1 MSRDVRVGADVG
13 GTFTDLVTVADGT
26 VTVEK
31 VPSTP
36 DAPADGVVDGLA
48 ASAADPAAIGFLGHG
63 TTVATNAVL
72 EGEWADTALVTTEG
86 FADAL
91 EIGRQTRPDVY
102 DFRATRPD
110 PVVPRDRRH
119 GVRERLDERGA
130 VVEPLDEDAVREL
143 GRELAAEPVESVAV
157 ATLFA
162 FENPTHERRIAEL
175 LRDAGVE
182 APISLSSTVL
192 PEIREYERT
201 LATALNAGL
210 VPVFD
215 EYVGSL
221 AAETT
226 AMGIE
231 APLRIMGSNGGLMAA
246 DAARERPVETLL
258 SGPAAGVRAAAY
270 VAARAGGGPDE
281 TATPTDGLGTATPTD
296 GLVTATPTDG
306 PGSAGYEDVLTMDV
320 GGTSCDVSVVTDG
333 EPAVSTETTVG
344 EYPVAVP
351 TVDVHTV
358 GAGGGSIAHVD
369 AGGALR
375 VGPQSAGADPGPV
388 CYGRGGTEPTVTDAH
403 LLLGRL
409 DPDAFVADALDAD
422 AADVRAAFEPLADE
436 LGQSVRETAAGV
448 IEVAN
453 AATERALRVVSVE
466 RGHDPREFAL
476 VAYGGAGPLH
486 AAALADRL
494 DVPEVIFPRA
504 AGVLSAL
511 GLLVSDVTYDYAS
524 STVRPWADVSLETL
538 RETFATF
545 ESEGREELAAAGH
558 DDDTVEIERAADLRY
573 VGQSFELRVPVPD
586 PAGFDD
592 AASYRQ
598 TVAERFHAAHRRR
611 YGHAE
616 PSEPVELVTLRLRAR
631 GVVEP
636 PTLAVGDDGG
646 DRVDGDGDGGGA
658 HAGGTDGGGPDGA
671 VTAADARRTTRGVV
685 FDGTERDT
693 PVYDR
698 ERLVPGIAFDGPA
711 IVEGPESTIVV
722 HPGQRARVDDHANV
736 IVAIDGGDDS

>member
-36 DAPADGVVDGLA
+36 GAPADGVVDGLA

-91 EIGRQTRPDVY
+91 EIGRQTRPDIY

-119 GVRERLDERGA
+119 GVPERLDERGG
-130 VVEPLDEDAVREL
+130 VVEPLDEDAVRTL

-231 APLRIMGSNGGLMAA
+231 APLRIMGSNGGLMAV

-270 VAARAGGGPDE
+270 VAARAGSGADEAPNPTGG
-281 TATPTDGLGTATPTD
+281 TGTATP
-296 GLVTATPTDG
+296 ADG
-306 PGSAGYEDVLTMDV
+306 PGSAGYDDVLTMDV

-344 EYPVAVP
+344 DYPVAVP

-409 DPDAFVADALDAD
+409 DPEAFVADALDAD

-494 DVPEVIFPRA
+494 DVPEVIVPRA

-524 STVRPWADVSLETL
+524 STVRPWADVSLATL
-538 RETFATF
+538 RETFAGF
-545 ESEGREELAAAGH
+545 EAEGREELAAAGH
-558 DDDTVEIERAADLRY
+558 DDDAVEIERAADLRY

-592 AASYRQ
+592 ATSYRE
-598 TVAERFHAAHRRR
+598 TVAERFHTAHRRR

-636 PTLAVGDDGG
+636 PALAVGDDGEAGGADGAEADGANGGG
-646 DRVDGDGDGGGA
+646 DDGGA
-658 HAGGTDGGGPDGA
+658 
-671 VTAADARRTTRGVV
+671 TAADAVRTTRGVV

-698 ERLVPGIAFDGPA
+698 ERLVPGVAFDGPA
-711 IVEGPESTIVV
+711 VVEGPESTIVV
-722 HPGQRARVDDHANV
+722 HPEQRARVDDHANV
-736 IVAIDGGDDS
+736 IVAVDGGDDS